1 MQFRPIAPTSAA
13 TAALHYS
20 PAILVE
26 GQRLPFISGQSP
38 QDLYADPDTQIRETF
53 KQIAAIL
60 VEAGAS
66 WKNVVMVRAYFLDMA
81 RDLPAFRKIRQDFL
95 VEPFPAAT
103 VVGVTELA
111 VPNLQV
117 EIEAVAVL

>member
-1 MQFRPIAPTSAA
+1 MQSQPIVPISVA

-20 PAILVE
+20 PAILAK
-26 GQRLPFISGQSP
+26 GQRLLFISGQGP
-38 QDLYADPDTQIRETF
+38 RDLKANPDTQIRETF
-53 KQIAAIL
+53 EQIAAIL
-60 VEAGAS
+60 VESDAL

-111 VPNLQV
+111 VPNLQI